1 APGGKQFDRIQADAT
16 DPSSLSSNAVYAI
29 YGASSGAIWV
39 GTGSDGLNKF
49 DPANSKFVRYLS
61 DPGDPSSLSSD
72 DIYSIYEDT
81 AGVLWIGTWGAGLN
95 KADRPSEQFISYF
108 SRPGQANSLA
118 NSLVVAIL
126 EEKPSGALWIGTAKG
141 LDWFDRQTGKFVHY
155 RNDPNNPKSLSNNY
169 ISAIYQ
175 DRSGALWFGTFGGLE
190 RFDRQTG
197 EFMHY
202 RSDPNDSVSLSNN
215 SVYTILEDHSGALWV
230 GTRNGLNKLDQ
241 TTGKFARYLYNA
253 GDPTSLSNNS
263 IFMIREDSAGSL
275 WVGTAYGLNKF
286 DPATGES
293 VRYLANRGDPNSL
306 SENGVLAIHQD
317 ASGIFWLGTLTGGLN
332 KFDPKTGTFTHYR
345 EKNGLAND
353 TVYGILEDDDQF
365 LWLSTNKG
373 LSRFDPRTETFRNYD
388 VSYGLQSNE
397 FNMGAFFKSPSGEM
411 FFGGINGLTSFY
423 PDVVSDN
430 PYVPP
435 IVLTA
440 LTQGGVRVHTDT
452 ALENIRELTF
462 SWPNNYFDFEFAALS
477 YAQSEKNQYAYRLE
491 DFDPRWNPIGAKRF
505 GRYTNLPG
513 GTYTLRIIGSN
524 NDNIWNEQGIA
535 IKVTVVPPI
544 WETWWLRGL
553 VILFVTAVAAG
564 GFRWRVRDMRA
575 RNRELE
581 KQVDERTWV
590 LGQQKHELEERTEQ
604 LEQQQQELQ
613 TLYQADEELHH
624 HLHLD
629 DVLQTLVNIAVDN
642 LKADKSALFCWNDE
656 HDRLVMR
663 VARGFSAE
671 SIAKISFAPGESITG
686 HVMTIGEPLIVE
698 VVVENLRRNNER
710 PEIVHAVLAEEIHSL
725 MHLPIKLDDQV
736 FGVFNVSYTK
746 PHTFS
751 EKEQRLFSA
760 LAQRAAL
767 AIESARY
774 LDSEQRRAEQFRL
787 IAEIGRRISILLDA
801 NQVMEQVARLV
812 QETFGYYHVGIGLI
826 EGDHV
831 VYRFGAGALWEKM
844 PFQFKPARLKVGQE
858 GITGWVAAHGQPI
871 LASDVS
877 QDARYVLMQGSNTRS
892 ELTVPIMIKDQI
904 IGVLDAQSD
913 RLNAFD

>member
-1 APGGKQFDRIQADAT
+1 
-16 DPSSLSSNAVYAI
+16 
-29 YGASSGAIWV
+29 
-39 GTGSDGLNKF
+39 
-49 DPANSKFVRYLS
+49 
-61 DPGDPSSLSSD
+61 
-72 DIYSIYEDT
+72 
-81 AGVLWIGTWGAGLN
+81 
-95 KADRPSEQFISYF
+95 
-108 SRPGQANSLA
+108 
-118 NSLVVAIL
+118 
-126 EEKPSGALWIGTAKG
+126 
-141 LDWFDRQTGKFVHY
+141 
-155 RNDPNNPKSLSNNY
+155 
-169 ISAIYQ
+169 
-175 DRSGALWFGTFGGLE
+175 
-190 RFDRQTG
+190 
-197 EFMHY
+197 
-202 RSDPNDSVSLSNN
+202 
-215 SVYTILEDHSGALWV
+215 
-230 GTRNGLNKLDQ
+230 
-241 TTGKFARYLYNA
+241 
-253 GDPTSLSNNS
+253 
-263 IFMIREDSAGSL
+263 
-275 WVGTAYGLNKF
+275 
-286 DPATGES
+286 
-293 VRYLANRGDPNSL
+293 
-306 SENGVLAIHQD
+306 
-317 ASGIFWLGTLTGGLN
+317 
-332 KFDPKTGTFTHYR
+332 
-345 EKNGLAND
+345 
-353 TVYGILEDDDQF
+353 
-365 LWLSTNKG
+365 
-373 LSRFDPRTETFRNYD
+373 
-388 VSYGLQSNE
+388 
-397 FNMGAFFKSPSGEM
+397 MGAFFKSPSGEM
-411 FFGGINGLTSFY
+411 FFGGINGLTAFY

-440 LTQGGVRVHTDT
+440 LTQGGVRVNTDT

-553 VILFVTAVAAG
+553 AILFVTAVAAG

-671 SIAKISFAPGESITG
+671 SIAKISFAPGESITSR
-686 HVMTIGEPLIVE
+686 VMTIGEPLIVE
-698 VVVENLRRNNER
+698 AVVEDLRRKNER

-858 GITGWVAAHGQPI
+858 GITGWVAAHGQPV

-913 RLNAFD
+913 RLNAFDKTDLAVLQALAHQAGAAIENARFYERAQELAVMQERNRLARDLHDAVTQTLFSASLLADALPSSWESDPNEGRQLLKELRQLSRGALAEMRTLLLELRPAALVETKLGDLLRQLGEAAVGRERLIIAVHIEGDCKLPPETHIALYRIAQESLNNILKHSRATHVDVSLNCVLDSTDHAQVIELAIRDDGRGFDLNNVPPNRLGLCNMRERAQAIGANLIIQSQPGRGTEIKVLWRNASGKIAEER